1 MEFVITPVFSCH
13 TVHFLSL
20 FFLFPSVNIKGLNQ
34 CHFPSDTVG
43 WKICF
48 HHLQKFLFLVLALFW
63 DVSTLLDF
71 THASLPSFTNIR
83 ILNIFLLAF
92 IKSIFFFTKINK
104 ICFKL
109 SKIDYMKVKCNL
121 FNSAYPFL
129 LQWLPSS
136 LNHTAPLYSKKRSH
150 PRFWKNYTL
159 KCVCQICDT
168 VISKVMNESICW

>member
-48 HHLQKFLFLVLALFW
+48 HHLQKFLFWSLLYFEMLVLYLILHMQVCQ
-63 DVSTLLDF
+63 VSQ
-71 THASLPSFTNIR
+71 
-83 ILNIFLLAF
+83 IFDSKYLSSS
-92 IKSIFFFTKINK
+92 IHWIIFFFTKTNK

-136 LNHTAPLYSKKRSH
+136 LNHTAPLFFKKRSH
-150 PRFWKNYTL
+150 PKFWKNYTL
-159 KCVCQICDT
+159 KCVC
-168 VISKVMNESICW
+168 